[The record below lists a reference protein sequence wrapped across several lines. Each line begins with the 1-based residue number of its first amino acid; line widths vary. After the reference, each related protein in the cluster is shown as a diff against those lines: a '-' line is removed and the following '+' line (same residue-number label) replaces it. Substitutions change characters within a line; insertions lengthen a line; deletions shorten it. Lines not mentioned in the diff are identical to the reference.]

1 MYANLDE
8 NQIHFRKDLEEI
20 FDDAEEYLVDEEEVH
35 EDVENAIKGE
45 EFDEA
50 FVYIFMYDLLQFE
63 LSYKYPAYSFDVSLA
78 LNHPKLPL
86 ESPYRP

>member
-1 MYANLDE
+1 MWNERVYANLDE

-50 FVYIFMYDLLQFE
+50 FVYIFM
-63 LSYKYPAYSFDVSLA
+63 
-78 LNHPKLPL
+78 
-86 ESPYRP
+86 

>member
-50 FVYIFMYDLLQFE
+50 FVYIFM
-63 LSYKYPAYSFDVSLA
+63 
-78 LNHPKLPL
+78 
-86 ESPYRP
+86 